1 MTIIILL
8 CLLLSALPSSAQDV
22 GRNYVKSQRYLDA
35 DGARRVTTVQYF
47 DGLGRPSQQ
56 CTDGMGTTGR
66 YVHTA
71 VCYDR
76 SGRDSVVWLPAVGGT
91 SPSYL
96 DDTPSLSSTTYS
108 DDGAF
113 SVSSYDPLDRVLHAS
128 TPGEA
133 WHSAGKGKTTT
144 YITNGEDDVK
154 YYVTSSL
161 TSATF
166 SLQGYYPA
174 NTLRGETSTDED
186 GHTVT
191 VFTDHNGN
199 KVLERHP
206 NGKDTY
212 YVYSASGLL
221 RFVLM
226 PSYQQTQ
233 NMDYVYVYKYDTM
246 NRCTEK
252 TIPGSA
258 PVTYAYDL
266 GDRCV
271 ITQDG
276 LLREKG
282 RYRFTLCDAHGR
294 ETVRGTCSAYAL
306 NQEKNVRTQF
316 SPSTQGICGTGYTL
330 ADASALTLT
339 DARLEAAT
347 YYDRHTFLTHPAFT
361 GSGSIS
367 TLTDSQPAGTGQTTF
382 AVGYK
387 TGEIIA
393 TSDGGRIY
401 TAYYYDQDGLCIDQR
416 RAMPQGRSVK
426 TVTSYTFTDNPL
438 TVTKTY
444 RTGSGN
450 SAAHTVTT
458 TYTYDPHSDKLL
470 TTTVTFGDD
479 GTEHVVSSLTY
490 DDLGRVTSD
499 SRDEIGD
506 AITYAYDLHGWPT
519 RIENGRFT
527 ERLNYATGPGT
538 ARYNGDISSQLWQ
551 AADSVL
557 RGYKFT
563 YNTDDMLA
571 YAYYGEGSDI
581 DTNTGRYNEHSPAY
595 TPDNAITRIR
605 RNAKRNDGTYGM
617 VDNLYYSYDGVHPT
631 NIRDASTSAL
641 SYTGAYEY
649 KNLHGD
655 TSTPDFTYNTAGLLT
670 SDLDKG
676 ITRITYNDIGLTD
689 SIRFSDNTVIRY
701 VYSMTG
707 EKLRVTRSMDITH
720 TAPIIDDPIPFDPLT
735 AGTQADGYVGGS
747 TSITDALILDDTEY
761 LDADFTVTQPDGTY
775 TYYFGSGYIKQD
787 GLQYAV
793 SPGQTPVQSP
803 QYFYYTKDHLG
814 NIRSVVTKNPSTN
827 AVTEVQRT
835 HYYPYGGIIA
845 DISTGQNTQ
854 PRLYNGKE
862 LDRTNNLWW
871 YDFVARPYDPTRGQF
886 TGPDQK
892 AEEYYPWNQYAFCGN
907 NPMNRIDPNGKDWF
921 QSSDGKAILWQD
933 SYEKTITINDQV
945 YNNIGIFYT
954 VNYDWG
960 QISYQQDK
968 IANITF
974 NDTFENLS
982 MCNSENMFDSFI
994 SKGSAISG
1002 TIGVVA
1008 ENIPYTYRLTNSKGS
1023 WDFHLYKTGWNSNQY
1038 VKTER
1043 VSNIGKLIKKA
1054 GTIGGA
1060 LSLGTSVCSFISS
1073 SNPVDY
1079 YENGMDVF
1087 MDIIGFMPGSQPVLL
1102 FYSFG
1107 GKSLARNNAKR
1118 LIGLGIDGYPSVLP
1132 TKY

>member
-1 MTIIILL
+1 MMITILV
-8 CLLLSALPSSAQDV
+8 CLLLSFLPASAQDT
-22 GRNYVKSQRYLDA
+22 GRNYVLTSRYLDSL
-35 DGARRVTTVQYF
+35 GVRSVTTVQYF

-56 CTDGMGTTGR
+56 CTNGMGTTGR

-71 VCYDR
+71 VVYDR

-96 DDTPSLSSTTYS
+96 PDIAAAAYTTYS

-113 SVSSYDPLDRVLHAS
+113 SVSSYDPLDRVLHTS
-128 TPGEA
+128 TPGDA
-133 WHSAGKGKTTT
+133 WRSSGKVRSTS
-144 YITNGEDDVK
+144 YVTNGEGDVK
-154 YYVTSSL
+154 YYTTSDL

-166 SLQGYYPA
+166 TQQGYYPS
-174 NTLRGETSTDED
+174 NTLRGETVTDED
-186 GHTVT
+186 GHTTT

-206 NGKDTY
+206 YGKDTY

-226 PSYQQTQ
+226 PSYQQTEST
-233 NMDYVYVYKYDTM
+233 DFVYVYKYDTM

-258 PVTYAYDL
+258 PVTYAYDR

-282 RYRFTLCDAHGR
+282 RYRFTLYDAHGR

-306 NQEKNVRTQF
+306 NQEKNVRTVF
-316 SPSTQGICGTGYTL
+316 SPSVQGICGTGYTL
-330 ADASALTLT
+330 ADTSSLTLS
-339 DARLEAAT
+339 DARLETAA
-347 YYDRHTFLTHPAFT
+347 YYDRHTFLTHPSFT
-361 GSGSIS
+361 GSGYIS
-367 TLTDSQPAGTGQTTF
+367 TLTDSQPAGTGQTSF

-401 TAYYYDQDGLCIDQR
+401 TSYYYDQEGHCIDHR

-499 SRDEIGD
+499 SRNEIGD

-551 AADSVL
+551 SSDSVL

-563 YNTDDMLA
+563 YNTDDILTHA
-571 YAYYGEGSDI
+571 SYGEGETVSGTNSRYGEYI
-581 DTNTGRYNEHSPAY
+581 DAL
-595 TPDNAITRIR
+595 TPDNGISSLR
-605 RNAKRNDGTYGM
+605 RRGKRNNGSYGYIDYLNYTYDGTK
-617 VDNLYYSYDGVHPT
+617 VS
-631 NIRDASTSAL
+631 NIRDSGISNL
-641 SYTGAYEY
+641 SYVGAFEY
-649 KNLHGD
+649 KDGHPD
-655 TSTPDFTYNTAGLLT
+655 TSTPDFTYNSAGLLT

-676 ITRITYNDIGLTD
+676 ITRIAYNDIGLTD
-689 SIRFSDNTVIRY
+689 SIRFADNTVIRY

-735 AGTQADGYVGGS
+735 AGTLADGFVGES
-747 TSITDALILDDTEY
+747 TSITDALVLDDTEY
-761 LDADFTVTQPDGTY
+761 LDADFTVTQPDGTC
-775 TYYFGSGYIKQD
+775 TYYFGTGYARMD
-787 GLQYAV
+787 GTLTLLG
-793 SPGQTPVQSP
+793 PGQPSTQSP
-803 QYFYYTKDHLG
+803 PQYYYYTKDHLG

-845 DISTGQNTQ
+845 DISTGRGIQ

-862 LDRTNNLWW
+862 LDRTNNLFW
-871 YDFVARPYDPTRGQF
+871 YDFLARPYDPTRGQF
-886 TGPDQK
+886 TNPDQK
-892 AEEYYPWNQYAFCGN
+892 AEEYYPWNPFTFCGN
-907 NPMNRIDPNGKDWF
+907 NPMNRIDPDGREWFYYSVDGKSEATWNWHDGHEYNTGVKDANGNDIILQGVEAVVDVHGYYDEKLGKKMNLFSADSKLATF
-921 QSSDGKAILWQD
+921 TAYGPKGADDVKEYRGLTMSSDFKKFGAIDNGEYVVYFDFKGKSGKIKSHWAINNRKAINCLNGENP
-933 SYEKTITINDQV
+933 SPINPYSKTQKA
-945 YNNIGIFYT
+945 GIFIHSSNADGYAG
-954 VNYDWG
+954 V
-960 QISYQQDK
+960 DK
-968 IANITF
+968 NKKIY
-974 NDTFENLS
+974 
-982 MCNSENMFDSFI
+982 
-994 SKGSAISG
+994 AISSG
-1002 TIGVVA
+1002 C
-1008 ENIPYTYRLTNSKGS
+1008 
-1023 WDFHLYKTGWNSNQY
+1023 
-1038 VKTER
+1038 
-1043 VSNIGKLIKKA
+1043 LIIVPS
-1054 GTIGGA
+1054 GHG
-1060 LSLGTSVCSFISS
+1060 
-1073 SNPVDY
+1073 
-1079 YENGMDVF
+1079 ENGWDEFNMQF
-1087 MDIIGFMPGSQPVLL
+1087 KGLK
-1102 FYSFG
+1102 SF
-1107 GKSLARNNAKR
+1107 KLKLNRR
-1118 LIGLGIDGYPSVLP
+1118 
-1132 TKY
+1132 